1 MNLLHPMIGI
11 RRPHRNH
18 LGELLMNP
26 ISSLERLAGLLT
38 AFVLTTAL
46 GLSTAGAQTTHPLD
60 GNARFQIGN
69 GLPIPITLQPA
80 PNGPVEAIDG
90 ATLAMTS
97 PQGAITI
104 KPSMFTHAGTPK
116 NQPVFFANP
125 QVFQVAT
132 SIPINFPRPGST
144 AVIAPSGRTG
154 ADVVTFCPGDVVT
167 ASNNPMCPGPSTG
180 VISGLMRYT
189 RTGGELGGTAVGV
202 FGGQANIALR
212 VTSGA
217 PCAYATG
224 VNPACKAIFAL
235 ATPAGTGVWG
245 ANFGAVAPSPGGIP
259 SPGKFYATIGGLGTI
274 LGVTATGL
282 GPGLPNPA
290 TSYGGPWT
298 AGTLTVSITDNAG
311 ASTEVFVLS
320 GMDTR
325 DPITGQGT
333 INLVSG
339 TVSDRSLSAPNA
351 NRGWLNL
358 EIKPPFGVVPAMT
371 TPVLAA
377 AIGLIA
383 LVGAYFV
390 RKRF

>member
-1 MNLLHPMIGI
+1 
-11 RRPHRNH
+11 
-18 LGELLMNP
+18 MNP
-26 ISSLERLAGLLT
+26 ISSLARLVALSA
-38 AFVLTTAL
+38 AFVLTAAL
-46 GLSTAGAQTTHPLD
+46 WSSTAGAQTAHPLD

-80 PNGPVEAIDG
+80 PNGPVLAIDG
-90 ATLAMTS
+90 ATIGMTA

-104 KPSMFTHAGTPK
+104 KPSQFTHAGTPK

-125 QVFQVAT
+125 NVFQVNT
-132 SIPINFPRPGST
+132 SIPIQFPGDGS
-144 AVIAPSGRTG
+144 AVFAPDGRTG

-189 RTGGELGGTAVGV
+189 RTGGELGGPARGKLQ
-202 FGGQANIALR
+202 GAANVALR

-217 PCAYATG
+217 PCAYAGG
-224 VNPACKAIFAL
+224 VNEACKAIFAL
-235 ATPAGTGVWG
+235 ATPQATGAQGATFGVVVSTAGG
-245 ANFGAVAPSPGGIP
+245 APPSP
-259 SPGKFYATIGGLGTI
+259 SGKFYVTIGPIGSI
-274 LGVTATGL
+274 LGITNTGL
-282 GPGLPNPA
+282 GAGLPNPA

-325 DPITGQGT
+325 DPITGQGFV
-333 INLVSG
+333 NLVSG
-339 TVSDRSLSAPNA
+339 SVSDRSLSAPNA

-358 EIKPPFGVVPAMT
+358 EISPPFGVVPAMT
-371 TPVLAA
+371 TPGLAA